1 MKRFSYQAKDI
12 RTKKIVKGTVQA
24 DNEKA
29 AGRILVD
36 QGYVPQKIKDA
47 DKQSFI
53 QKFLNRVTTKD
64 RVTFTRQFAT
74 LIGAGLPL
82 SASLRTVAEQTEN
95 KSMKLIVEEVL
106 ASVEGGKT
114 LAESLARYPEVFN
127 HLYISLV
134 EAGETGGTLDESL
147 RRLADQQEKDASM
160 ISKIRGAMVYP
171 AIIFVVIIAVLAFM
185 MILVV
190 PQVDSLYSDMGEE
203 LPGLTKFLVAMSGFF
218 AQFWWIILIMV
229 AVLIW
234 VFVQFRRTEI
244 GIRWFATAKLN
255 MPLFKGMFQR
265 LYMSRFTRTMQM
277 LLAAGVSM
285 LDAMT
290 IAADATANV
299 VVQKQIMEAAE
310 QVKGGKPLSESL
322 EGRKYILDLVPQM
335 ASIGEQSGKI
345 DEMLGRA
352 AKVFTDELD
361 EQIANISTMI
371 EPVLMVI
378 MAALIGIVIGGT
390 LLPIYS
396 LVSKI

>member
-290 IAADATANV
+290 IYRDRQPYPHKLSDAIAAYGVYCANTHRALDDARATWELLCRM
-299 VVQKQIMEAAE
+299 QEE
-310 QVKGGKPLSESL
+310 QDDLGSYVNLFGYHPKYGVSGPKISSVTYRPQGFDSAGKLYELS
-322 EGRKYILDLVPQM
+322 
-335 ASIGEQSGKI
+335 
-345 DEMLGRA
+345 
-352 AKVFTDELD
+352 
-361 EQIANISTMI
+361 
-371 EPVLMVI
+371 
-378 MAALIGIVIGGT
+378 
-390 LLPIYS
+390 
-396 LVSKI
+396 

>member
-322 EGRKYILDLVPQM
+322 EGRK
-335 ASIGEQSGKI
+335 
-345 DEMLGRA
+345 
-352 AKVFTDELD
+352 
-361 EQIANISTMI
+361 
-371 EPVLMVI
+371 
-378 MAALIGIVIGGT
+378 
-390 LLPIYS
+390 
-396 LVSKI
+396 

>member
-229 AVLIW
+229 GVLVW
-234 VFVQFRRTEI
+234 VFMQFRRTEI

>member
-390 LLPIYS
+390 LLPIYL

>member
-82 SASLRTVAEQTEN
+82 SAALRTVAEQTEN
-95 KSMKLIVEEVL
+95 KSMKSIVEEVL

-114 LAESLARYPEVFN
+114 LAESLARHPEVFN

>member
-229 AVLIW
+229 GVLVW

>member
-310 QVKGGKPLSESL
+310 KVKGGKPLSESL

>member
-106 ASVEGGKT
+106 ASVDGGKT

-203 LPGLTKFLVAMSGFF
+203 LPGLTKFLVALSGFF